1 MRLLCL
7 AMEISASEE
16 QLARI
21 VEKHAWENMP
31 QKEQGLGKFYR
42 KATPGRWRED
52 LTPEQVRIIEEII
65 APLLKEFYP

>member
-1 MRLLCL
+1 MNTLESMRHLCL
-7 AMEISASEE
+7 ALEIFASEE

-42 KATPGRWRED
+42 KATPGGGARTSPPSR
-52 LTPEQVRIIEEII
+52 
-65 APLLKEFYP
+65 